1 VDEREPMTPNGYS
14 MLKERLRLLKEIEMP
29 RISKDIGAA
38 IAMGDL
44 SENAE
49 YHAAKDRQ
57 GMIAAQIRDMEDKLA
72 RAEVIDSAK
81 LSGARVIFSAT
92 VTIEDLETADRSC
105 YTIVGEDEADTKSSK
120 ISFKS
125 PLARALIGRE
135 EGDEVVVNTPRGRKE
150 YEIVQVCYNGAKA
163 ED

>member
-1 VDEREPMTPNGYS
+1 VEEREPMTPRGYALCKEKLRI
-14 MLKERLRLLKEIEMP
+14 LKEVEMP

-57 GMIAAQIRDMEDKLA
+57 GMIAAQTRDLEDKLA
-72 RAEVIDSAK
+72 RSEVIDPAR
-81 LSGARVIFSAT
+81 LSGSRVIFSAT
-92 VTIEDLETADRSC
+92 VTVEDMETADRLC
-105 YTIVGEDEADTKSSK
+105 YQIVGEDEADLKSGR

-125 PLARALIGRE
+125 PLARALIGKD
-135 EGDEVVVNTPRGRKE
+135 EGDEVMFNTPRGRKE
-150 YEIVQVCYNGAKA
+150 YEIIEVKYLACEA
-163 ED
+163 